1 MRIYQGIHVVLHLKL
16 LVPPNHMSSQYL
28 AESSQYVLSSR
39 HMSLKILSRTV
50 HVIFLVIHV
59 GLHLKLLVPTNH
71 MSSQDLGASSQHV
84 LSSRHMSLKILSRM
98 VHVHLSSYSCG
109 LHLKLLQP
117 TNHISLSRSWCI
129 VSICRIL
136 KTRHRFCPSRPHCS
150 VRRWLHLLP
159 CSAQPFWLLNCRER
173 MTTQYIRTIDNLF
186 PPELSVATAH
196 PNRVNILNT
205 TIAVFTFLS
214 GCTTP

>member
-1 MRIYQGIHVVLHLKL
+1 MWITSYWKKLLTRDGSSPYILQHSNSCRFPQDTYIWRSCLVRFMRIYQGIHVVLHLKL

-28 AESSQYVLSSR
+28 AESSQY
-39 HMSLKILSRTV
+39 
-50 HVIFLVIHV
+50 
-59 GLHLKLLVPTNH
+59 
-71 MSSQDLGASSQHV
+71 V

>member
-1 MRIYQGIHVVLHLKL
+1 MWGYI
-16 LVPPNHMSSQYL
+16 SSYWFPL
-28 AESSQYVLSSR
+28 TTCP
-39 HMSLKILSRTV
+39 LKISVRPLNMSYPQDTCLWRSCLVWSTC
-50 HVIFLVIHV
+50 IFLVIRV